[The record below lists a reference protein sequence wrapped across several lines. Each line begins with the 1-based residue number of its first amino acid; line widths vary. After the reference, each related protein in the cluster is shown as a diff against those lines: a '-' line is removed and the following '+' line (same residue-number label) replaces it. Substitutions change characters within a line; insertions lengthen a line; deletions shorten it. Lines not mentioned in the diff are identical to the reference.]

1 MKIFFKKLKIRFFWL
16 TLERFPSLFRPSSKP
31 FISGDTFRKFS
42 DHIFD
47 ETKSFNP
54 KSVKNKDVI
63 FVNADLLEIYFEIIH
78 PKINN
83 RYILIT
89 HNSDRE
95 ISINEIKLADN
106 KIIKWFAQNL
116 TDSSNESLNFLPI
129 GLENLRRLKHGRKK
143 WFRRNVDKKTKYI
156 LSSYNELT
164 NFEERSGIAKSLVN
178 NLIDYKEFSS
188 VSSYFNNLIDYR
200 YVICPAGNGLDTH
213 RVWESLLLKIVP
225 IHKINNF
232 TLILKNNGVP
242 GLYIESWE
250 DLNNYTK
257 EQLDKYYADF
267 NEEDFKKF
275 SSTDYW
281 LNKFSKLKR

>member
-31 FISGDTFRKFS
+31 FVSGDTFRKFS

-54 KSVKNKDVI
+54 KSVKSKDVI

-78 PKINN
+78 PKISN

-129 GLENLRRLKHGRKK
+129 GLENLRRLKYGRKK

-156 LSSYNELT
+156 LSSFNELT

-242 GLYIESWE
+242 GLYIENWE
-250 DLNNYTK
+250 DLNNYTR

>member
-1 MKIFFKKLKIRFFWL
+1 M
-16 TLERFPSLFRPSSKP
+16 
-31 FISGDTFRKFS
+31 
-42 DHIFD
+42 
-47 ETKSFNP
+47 
-54 KSVKNKDVI
+54 
-63 FVNADLLEIYFEIIH
+63 
-78 PKINN
+78 
-83 RYILIT
+83 
-89 HNSDRE
+89 
-95 ISINEIKLADN
+95 
-106 KIIKWFAQNL
+106 
-116 TDSSNESLNFLPI
+116 
-129 GLENLRRLKHGRKK
+129 
-143 WFRRNVDKKTKYI
+143 
-156 LSSYNELT
+156 
-164 NFEERSGIAKSLVN
+164 VN

-213 RVWESLLLKIVP
+213 RVRESLLLKIVP

-242 GLYIESWE
+242 GLYIENWE
-250 DLNNYTK
+250 DLNNYTR

>member
-1 MKIFFKKLKIRFFWL
+1 MKNFIKKLKIRFFWL

-31 FISGDTFRKFS
+31 YISGDTFRKYS

-47 ETKSFNP
+47 ETKSLNP
-54 KSVKNKDVI
+54 KFVKNKDVI

-78 PKINN
+78 PKISN

-95 ISINEIKLADN
+95 ISLKEIKLADD

-129 GLENLRRLKHGRKK
+129 GLENLRRLKYGRKK
-143 WFRRNVDKKTKYI
+143 WFKQTINKKTKYI
-156 LSSYNELT
+156 LSSFNELT
-164 NFEERSGIAKSLVN
+164 NFEERSGIAKVLEN
-178 NLIDYKEFSS
+178 NLIEYKEFSS
-188 VSSYFNNLIDYR
+188 VSSYFNNLIDYK
-200 YVICPAGNGLDTH
+200 YIICPPGNGLDTH
-213 RVWESLLLKIVP
+213 RVWESLLLKIIP

-242 GLYIESWE
+242 GLYVENWE
-250 DLNNYTK
+250 DLNKYSR
-257 EQLDKYYADF
+257 EQLDDYYSNF
-267 NEEDFKKF
+267 NEDDFEKF
-275 SSTDYW
+275 SSNEYW
-281 LNKFSKLKR
+281 IDKFSMLKR